1 MVLDGHGHRDRV
13 GPAAP
18 GRLAGPAQV
27 LLGGAAACFV
37 VIVAAV
43 GWRGRFVLWD
53 GHDLG
58 SGVLTRRIFV

>member
-1 MVLDGHGHRDRV
+1 MVMATGIV
-13 GPAAP
+13 SAP
-18 GRLAGPAQV
+18 LHQAGWPGPAQV